1 LIAKISFLLVSIYR
15 KRLEKIKVSIDVIEF
30 STEVQDPS
38 VLQEIGK
45 AVVED
50 VQMMINVVWDST
62 AFFYRR
68 CISLE
73 SEAFCEAMIE
83 TATSMI
89 FQAHGG
95 AIFNIIR
102 SLYVA

>member
-1 LIAKISFLLVSIYR
+1 V
-15 KRLEKIKVSIDVIEF
+15 E
-30 STEVQDPS
+30 DPQA
-38 VLQEIGK
+38 LQKIGK

-50 VQMMINVVWDST
+50 VQMMINLVWDSS

-73 SEAFCEAMIE
+73 NEAFCEAMIE
-83 TATSMI
+83 TATSLI
-89 FQAHGG
+89 FQAHNG